1 MKKLIQVTALSAALV
16 GSLFTGTLTTDAAT
30 TSQLTQEAKSY
41 LGTPYRSAGTTTAG
55 FDCSGYTQYVFKQLG
70 ISIPRDSRSQW
81 AAGTTVSKA
90 NLQVGDLVFFNSS
103 GSGIS
108 HVGIYIGNGNMIGSA
123 SSTGVAI
130 VSINDPYYWGPR
142 YIGAK
147 RIANFDSAQAQTVTA
162 AATAAVE
169 YSTRAEIAVAIAD
182 DLELQNSG
190 SAAGFSDVNASASYA
205 DAVYALQERGI
216 VAGNGGK
223 FNPSEKVKRSEMAK
237 MLDKAYGLSDLGGSI
252 SFSDVPSPSWMEDHI
267 DRLAQHGITRGMGD
281 GTFGVDGHV
290 KTTELK
296 LFMERAGN

>member
-30 TSQLTQEAKSY
+30 SAQLTAEASKYIGS
-41 LGTPYRSAGTTTAG
+41 PYRMGGTTSAG
-55 FDCSGYTQYVFKQLG
+55 FDCSGYTQLVYKNLG
-70 ISIPRDSRSQW
+70 ISLPRDSRSQW
-81 AAGTTVSKA
+81 GVGTSVSKA
-90 NLQVGDLVFFNSS
+90 NLQPGDLVFFNTS
-103 GSGIS
+103 GRGIS
-108 HVGIYIGNGNMIGSA
+108 HVAIYVGGGRMIGA
-123 SSTGVAI
+123 SSSKGIAND
-130 VSINDPYYWGPR
+130 SINDSYWGPR
-142 YIGAK
+142 YVGAK
-147 RIANFDSAQAQTVTA
+147 RVANFGSAETVTTA
-162 AATAAVE
+162 AAAVE

-182 DLELQNSG
+182 DLGLQNSG

-237 MLDKAYGLSDLGGSI
+237 MLDKAYGLSELGGSI